1 MALAARRKRE
11 ASMSVEPLRQ
21 WPAVHG
27 ALAWQPRATPQAER
41 FIRCYSRVLPGA
53 LPALP
58 YILAR
63 FALARYTSEQFALH
77 AIELPLN
84 IRNSVAKRQAEFIAG
99 RICAQAALA
108 EYGNGRHSVAIGSH
122 RQPLW
127 PAGLIGS
134 ITHNGQ
140 YAAALVCPASALLGV
155 GIDIESVVS
164 DDARQAMTELVV
176 SADEAAFL
184 RECAGTLGFDCLLT
198 LVFSAKESF
207 FKAAFAQVREYFD
220 FDAVRV
226 IAIDPARAVISLR
239 CVRTLCPRLSE
250 GLVVE
255 ARFELLD
262 AATVLTAV
270 LLDGAEL

>member
-1 MALAARRKRE
+1 MA
-11 ASMSVEPLRQ
+11 VEPARA
-21 WPAVHG
+21 WPA
-27 ALAWQPRATPQAER
+27 APAPLAWHRAAPQGER
-41 FIRCYSRVLPGA
+41 FIRCYSRVLPGPM
-53 LPALP
+53 PALP

-77 AIELPLN
+77 AIEFPLN

-99 RICAQAALA
+99 RICAQAALT
-108 EYGNGRHSVAIGSH
+108 EYGGDGHCVAIGSH

-140 YAAALVCPASALLGV
+140 YAAALVCPSHALLGV

-164 DDARQAMTELVV
+164 DEARQAMTELVV
-176 SADEAAFL
+176 SPEEAHFL
-184 RECAGTLGFDCLLT
+184 RGAAGTLGFDCLLT

-207 FKAAFAQVREYFD
+207 FKAAFAQVKEYFD

-226 IAIDPARAVISLR
+226 IAIDPARAAISLR
-239 CVRTLCPRLSE
+239 CVRTLCPRLPE
-250 GLVVE
+250 GRVVE

-262 AATVLTAV
+262 SATILTAV
-270 LLDGAEL
+270 LLGREGEL

>member
-1 MALAARRKRE
+1 M
-11 ASMSVEPLRQ
+11 
-21 WPAVHG
+21 
-27 ALAWQPRATPQAER
+27 
-41 FIRCYSRVLPGA
+41 
-53 LPALP
+53 
-58 YILAR
+58 
-63 FALARYTSEQFALH
+63 
-77 AIELPLN
+77 
-84 IRNSVAKRQAEFIAG
+84 AKRQAEFIAG

-184 RECAGTLGFDCLLT
+184 RECAKHARLRLPAHARVLCQGKLL
-198 LVFSAKESF
+198 
-207 FKAAFAQVREYFD
+207 QGR
-220 FDAVRV
+220 
-226 IAIDPARAVISLR
+226 
-239 CVRTLCPRLSE
+239 LCPGARIFRFRCRARDRDRSGARRDQLALRAYPVPAPDRRAGGGGALRAARRLS
-250 GLVVE
+250 
-255 ARFELLD
+255 
-262 AATVLTAV
+262 TVLTAV